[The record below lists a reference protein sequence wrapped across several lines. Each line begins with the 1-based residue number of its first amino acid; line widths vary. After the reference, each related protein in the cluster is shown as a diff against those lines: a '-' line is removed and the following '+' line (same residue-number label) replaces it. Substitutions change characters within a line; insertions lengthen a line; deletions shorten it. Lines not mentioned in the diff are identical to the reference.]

1 MKALDN
7 NYQNSFYFAFS
18 FVNPFEVFKPVR
30 HFYIFA
36 LHCSL
41 HHFYIAPPPQKKK
54 KKICI
59 SIALSRFFRSVI

>member
-41 HHFYIAPPPQKKK
+41 HHFYIAPPPPKKK
-54 KKICI
+54 K
-59 SIALSRFFRSVI
+59 FV